1 MGDPQIVTVGTG
13 WHEQLADRAEIDV
26 SFAATSKDRASA
38 VRDLGRAV
46 AVVEPV
52 LAKAGVEVRG
62 RRLHVGTEWRG
73 RKQSG
78 ARASED
84 IALRITDLT
93 VLEDVLGALL
103 SAEPASLDGPRWT
116 LADPAAALVA
126 AQHNAVA
133 DARTRAEG
141 YAGALGAALGA
152 LVQLTE
158 ADHSGPAPMVMR
170 AAAFDAAA
178 RGQVDVTELGL
189 EPEPVRVS
197 ARCTTT
203 WALTTPQP

>member
-1 MGDPQIVTVGTG
+1 MTVGSG

-26 SFAATSKDRASA
+26 SFAATGKDRAAA

-46 AVVEPV
+46 AAAEPV
-52 LAKAGVEVRG
+52 LTRAGVEVRS

-73 RKQSG
+73 RKPTG

-84 IALRITDLT
+84 IALRVTDLG

-103 SAEPASLDGPRWT
+103 GAEPASLNGPRWA
-116 LADPAAALVA
+116 LDDPAAALVI
-126 AQHNAVA
+126 AQRNAVA

-141 YAGALGAALGA
+141 YAAALNTTLGA
-152 LVQLTE
+152 LRELSE
-158 ADHSGPAPMVMR
+158 APDPGSGPVLMR
-170 AAAFDAAA
+170 AMAA
-178 RGQVDVTELGL
+178 GSPVDVTELGL

-203 WALTTPQP
+203 WALTAPQG